1 MDSKQ
6 KGDDSNNQNRFT
18 PQLFQREN
26 KGTSLCFLSKEAKKE
41 PKGTLPKQNR
51 FDSPPVSTD
60 LPSDLTNKWRW
71 NDTVGTTH
79 WNFVIGRLR

>member
-1 MDSKQ
+1 M
-6 KGDDSNNQNRFT
+6 
-18 PQLFQREN
+18 
-26 KGTSLCFLSKEAKKE
+26 FLSKEAKKE

-79 WNFVIGRLR
+79 WNFVIDRLRCSRRQSAGETARKWSG